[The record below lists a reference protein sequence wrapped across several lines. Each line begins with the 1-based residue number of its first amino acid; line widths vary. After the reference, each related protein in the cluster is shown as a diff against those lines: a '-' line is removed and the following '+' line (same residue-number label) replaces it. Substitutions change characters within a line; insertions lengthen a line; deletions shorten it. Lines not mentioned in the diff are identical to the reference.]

1 MTEQTLEA
9 TVVNNPPTPTIPKI
23 KREKPTPEE
32 IEERRKL
39 KQLEVVPE
47 GFSRKQWKRELKKQ
61 RWQDT
66 KQEYL
71 EVQREKK
78 RLARQRKR
86 ERLKDLDENDELRKA
101 QPIPSRQISTNN
113 VSVIIDCDFD
123 ELMHEKE
130 IVSLSNQIK
139 ACYSAMRH
147 CTYKL
152 PIQITSFNKRLKQ
165 RFEAQLHDYHLW
177 QGNISFTDRSLT
189 EYVTGAP
196 NSESKDN
203 DGNSNSNTTNSTDTI
218 NTENL
223 VYLTADTDEE
233 ITKLEPNHTYIIGGI
248 VDKNRHKQLCYNKAK
263 ELGIKVARLPIGK
276 YIEMNGRHVLVTS
289 HVYELLCKWFENDG
303 DWETA
308 FNKVLPPRKIKLKSP
323 SQIYI

>member
-1 MTEQTLEA
+1 MTEQTLEIVA
-9 TVVNNPPTPTIPKI
+9 DTNPPTPTIPRI

-39 KQLEVVPE
+39 KQLEVIPE
-47 GFSRKQWKRELKKQ
+47 GLSRKQWKRELKKQ

-66 KQEYL
+66 RQEYL

-86 ERLKDLDENDELRKA
+86 ERMKDLDENDELRKA
-101 QPIPSRQISTNN
+101 QRIPSRQKTTNN

-123 ELMHEKE
+123 ELMHDKE

-139 ACYSAMRH
+139 SCYSAMRH
-147 CTYKL
+147 CKYKL

-165 RFEAQLHDYHLW
+165 RFETQLHDYHLW
-177 QGNISFTDRSLT
+177 QGNISFTGRSLT
-189 EYVTGAP
+189 EYVTTTL
-196 NSESKDN
+196 NSESNNNEDN
-203 DGNSNSNTTNSTDTI
+203 NNTTSSADTI
-218 NTENL
+218 NMENL

-248 VDKNRHKQLCYNKAK
+248 VDKNRHKHLCYNKAK

-303 DWETA
+303 DWEKA

-323 SQIYI
+323 S

>member
-1 MTEQTLEA
+1 METRIENKDGKIQNKNTLKF
-9 TVVNNPPTPTIPKI
+9 N
-23 KREKPTPEE
+23 EK
-32 IEERRKL
+32 
-39 KQLEVVPE
+39 
-47 GFSRKQWKRELKKQ
+47 
-61 RWQDT
+61 
-66 KQEYL
+66 
-71 EVQREKK
+71 KK
-78 RLARQRKR
+78 RLARQKT

-101 QPIPSRQISTNN
+101 QRIPSRQKSTNN

-177 QGNISFTDRSLT
+177 QGNISFTNRSLT

-233 ITKLEPNHTYIIGGI
+233 ITKLEPNHTYIIGG
-248 VDKNRHKQLCYNKAK
+248 
-263 ELGIKVARLPIGK
+263 
-276 YIEMNGRHVLVTS
+276 
-289 HVYELLCKWFENDG
+289 
-303 DWETA
+303 
-308 FNKVLPPRKIKLKSP
+308 
-323 SQIYI
+323 